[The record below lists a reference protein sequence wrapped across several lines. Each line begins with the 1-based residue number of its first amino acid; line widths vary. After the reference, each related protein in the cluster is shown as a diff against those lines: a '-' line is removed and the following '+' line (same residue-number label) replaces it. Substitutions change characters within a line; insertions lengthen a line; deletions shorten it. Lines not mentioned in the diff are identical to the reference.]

1 MILVLKQ
8 IQEKCS
14 EQNMSLYAALVDL
27 TKAFDAVGRDG
38 LWKILTRLGCPPK
51 IFTTFRHRPGSYQG
65 QMKHNLSL
73 LDSSPS
79 LLASS
84 RDASSLL
91 PCFPFPSGEQEA
103 PQHIDNRFSDAA
115 KNFGFTISLKK
126 IEVLYQPPPREA
138 YSPPHISIDGTDLK
152 AVEHFTYL
160 DNVISNDASH
170 QGS

>member
-27 TKAFDAVGRDG
+27 TKAFDAVSRDG

-51 IFTTFRHRPGSYQG
+51 IFTTFRHRPGSYRG

-73 LDSSPS
+73 LDISPS

-115 KNFGFTISLKK
+115 KNFGLTISLKK
-126 IEVLYQPPPREA
+126 TGVVLIPSTRGIQ
-138 YSPPHISIDGTDLK
+138 SS
-152 AVEHFTYL
+152 
-160 DNVISNDASH
+160 SH
-170 QGS
+170 QRRWHKLKRSGTLHLLE